1 MNRLI
6 GVQAT
11 DHFAVIYSSHIT
23 NQITANVMTL
33 HYYIIS
39 LLRSNK
45 KLLFSYLFFRLL
57 WQSVYDNPTVQSP
70 REQASIKIWR
80 LGSTL
85 YSFTQP
91 KRLCQHFCTSTS
103 MPFLHP
109 FYLYM
114 TTTDKNDRLG
124 KEATES
130 IKQGKPSK
138 RKRCY
143 VVSCIAR
150 GWKRCK
156 TLRRISIVPS

>member
-1 MNRLI
+1 MLC
-6 GVQAT
+6 
-11 DHFAVIYSSHIT
+11 H
-23 NQITANVMTL
+23 
-33 HYYIIS
+33 YIITS
-39 LLRSNK
+39 LVYCAVTRNCY
-45 KLLFSYLFFRLL
+45 FRTCFFRLL

-103 MPFLHP
+103 MPFLHS

-156 TLRRISIVPS
+156 TLRRISIVPSWVPSPAELRSIDKYCK